1 MLFNFHLM
9 TKNLIKIV
17 VIICISVFVSCSGS
31 KKYFKAAE
39 KLEKQ
44 GLVSD
49 AAEYYYV
56 SLDRKRNNTDARIK
70 LKEVGQKH
78 VNSLASSFFRE
89 YNTQQYEKSIETFE
103 QLKAFTNKT
112 SLLNVDLNYPQAY
125 QDDYNKSLAYYLN
138 KNYQEAT
145 NLINQSNFDLALKY
159 ISKIKKYDSNYKKIK
174 EFELTA
180 TCEPL
185 YLMAVKDLE
194 SKNYANA
201 QVHLNSINLIS
212 TTYKDSKEL
221 LDLTTDLLKK
231 SFIIFQ
237 PQNSSEKEIEEH
249 LFNSFIEQSY
259 QQSNKIKLINNSP
272 FLFMPGAGDISSA
285 GNIDL
290 IQAIRKAT
298 GADYFYVY
306 DVTNKKE
313 VEVPQNKASS
323 ICYEKFIVKK
333 DTLFVTEYKPM
344 TYNQVRAKRTYSY
357 DFKFKVIDA
366 STNQVVNSRN
376 ENSVSTD
383 NIDYYEFVKPTRNIA
398 GGYTPTY
405 MVNNYFPYN
414 PLLTNPVN
422 QFNPSTWRAGF
433 SNRKELKSFS
443 DLKNETDKKVIN
455 LFINTLLSFTTK

>member
-1 MLFNFHLM
+1 M
-9 TKNLIKIV
+9 TKFLIN
-17 VIICISVFVSCSGS
+17 IILLIFFCVFVSCTGS

-39 KLEKQ
+39 KLEEQ

-70 LKEVGQKH
+70 LKEVGQKY

-103 QLKAFTNKT
+103 QLKTFTNKT
-112 SLLNVDLNYPQAY
+112 SLLNVDLNYPQSY
-125 QDDYNKSLAYYLN
+125 QDDYNKALAYYLN
-138 KNYQEAT
+138 KNYQEAS
-145 NLINQSNFDLALKY
+145 NLINQNNFDLALKF
-159 ISKIKKYDSNYKKIK
+159 ITKIKKYDSNYRKIK

-201 QVHLNSINLIS
+201 QIHLNSINLIS
-212 TTYKDSKEL
+212 SSYKDAKEL
-221 LDLTTDLLKK
+221 LELTTDLLKK

-237 PQNSSEKEIEEH
+237 PQNSSEKEIEEN
-249 LFNSFIEQSY
+249 LLNSFIELSY
-259 QQSNKIKLINNSP
+259 QYSNKIKLINNSP
-272 FLFMPGAGDISSA
+272 FLFMPGAGDISNA

-306 DVTNKKE
+306 DVSNKKE
-313 VEVPQNKASS
+313 VETPPTKVSS
-323 ICYEKFIVKK
+323 ICYEKFTVKK

-344 TYNQVRAKRTYSY
+344 TYNQVKAKRTYSY
-357 DFKFKVIDA
+357 DFKYKVIDA
-366 STNQVVNSRN
+366 LTHQVLSARN
-376 ENSVSTD
+376 ENNMTSD
-383 NIDYYEFVKPTRNIA
+383 NIDYYEFVKLARNIT
-398 GGYTPTY
+398 GGYTPSY
-405 MVNNYFPYN
+405 IVSNYFPYN

-422 QFNPSTWRAGF
+422 QYNPSAWRAGF

-443 DLKNETDKKVIN
+443 SLKNETDKKVIS
-455 LFINTLLSFTTK
+455 LFTNTLLSFTSK

>member
-1 MLFNFHLM
+1 M
-9 TKNLIKIV
+9 TKYLVKIV
-17 VIICISVFVSCSGS
+17 FLIFAIAFVSCSGS

-89 YNTQQYEKSIETFE
+89 YSTQQYEKSIETFE

-125 QDDYNKSLAYYLN
+125 QDDYNKSLAYYLD
-138 KNYQEAT
+138 KNYQEAS
-145 NLINQSNFDLALKY
+145 NLINQNNYDLALKY
-159 ISKIKKYDSNYKKIK
+159 ITKIKKYDSNYKKTK

-185 YLMAVKDLE
+185 YLMAVRDLE
-194 SKNYANA
+194 SKKYANA

-221 LDLTTDLLKK
+221 LDLTSDLLKK

-272 FLFMPGAGDISSA
+272 FLFMPGASDISNA

-306 DVTNKKE
+306 DVTNLKE
-313 VEVPQNKASS
+313 AEVPQSRASS
-323 ICYEKFIVKK
+323 VCYEKVIVKK
-333 DTLFVTEYKPM
+333 DTLFLTDYKPV
-344 TYNQVRAKRTYSY
+344 TYNQVKAKRSYSY

-366 STNQVVNSRN
+366 LTNQVVSSRN
-376 ENSVSTD
+376 ESAVTAD
-383 NIDYYEFVKPTRNIA
+383 NIDYYEFVKPTRNVA
-398 GGYTPTY
+398 GGFTPSY
-405 MVNNYFPYN
+405 QVNNYFPYN
-414 PLLTNPVN
+414 PLLTNPVS
-422 QFNPSTWRAGF
+422 QYNPSAWRNGF
-433 SNRKELKSFS
+433 TNRKELKSFT
-443 DLKNETDKKVIN
+443 DLKNETDKKVIV
-455 LFINTLLSFTTK
+455 LFTNTLLSFTTK

>member
-1 MLFNFHLM
+1 M
-9 TKNLIKIV
+9 TKYLIKIV
-17 VIICISVFVSCSGS
+17 LFICISVFVSCTGS

-138 KNYQEAT
+138 KNYQEAS
-145 NLINQSNFDLALKY
+145 NLINQNNFDLALKY
-159 ISKIKKYDSNYKKIK
+159 ITKIKKYDSNYKKTK

-194 SKNYANA
+194 SKNYSNA

-212 TTYKDSKEL
+212 SSYKDSKEL

-237 PQNSSEKEIEEH
+237 PQNSTEKEIEEN
-249 LFNSFIEQSY
+249 LFNSFIELSY

-272 FLFMPGAGDISSA
+272 FLFMPGAGDISNA

-298 GADYFYVY
+298 GADYFYVF
-306 DVTNKKE
+306 DVSNKKE

-323 ICYEKFIVKK
+323 VCYEKFIVKK

-344 TYNQVRAKRTYSY
+344 TYNQVKAKRTYSY
-357 DFKFKVIDA
+357 DFKYKVIDA
-366 STNQVVNSRN
+366 ITNQVVSSRN
-376 ENSVSTD
+376 ENSITTD
-383 NIDYYEFVKPTRNIA
+383 NIDYYEFVKPTRNFA
-398 GGYTPTY
+398 GGFTPSY
-405 MVNNYFPYN
+405 QVNNYFPYN
-414 PLLTNPVN
+414 PLLTNPIN
-422 QFNPSTWRAGF
+422 QYNPSSWRAGF
-433 SNRKELKSFS
+433 SNRRELKSFS

-455 LFINTLLSFTTK
+455 LFTNTLLSFTTK

>member
-1 MLFNFHLM
+1 M
-9 TKNLIKIV
+9 TKYLVKIV
-17 VIICISVFVSCSGS
+17 FLIFAIAFVSCSGS

-89 YNTQQYEKSIETFE
+89 YSTQQYEKSIETFE

-125 QDDYNKSLAYYLN
+125 QDDYNKSLAYYLD
-138 KNYQEAT
+138 KNYQEAS
-145 NLINQSNFDLALKY
+145 NLINQNNYDLALKY
-159 ISKIKKYDSNYKKIK
+159 ITKIKKYDSNYKKTK

-185 YLMAVKDLE
+185 YLMAVRDLE
-194 SKNYANA
+194 SKKYANA

-221 LDLTTDLLKK
+221 LDLTSDLLKK

-272 FLFMPGAGDISSA
+272 FLFMPGASDISNA

-306 DVTNKKE
+306 DVTNLKE
-313 VEVPQNKASS
+313 VEVPQSRASS
-323 ICYEKFIVKK
+323 VCYEKVIVKK
-333 DTLFVTEYKPM
+333 DTLFLTDYKPV
-344 TYNQVRAKRTYSY
+344 TYNQVKAKRSYSY

-366 STNQVVNSRN
+366 LTNQVVSSRN
-376 ENSVSTD
+376 ESAVTAD
-383 NIDYYEFVKPTRNIA
+383 NIDYYEFVKPTRNVA
-398 GGYTPTY
+398 GGFTPSY
-405 MVNNYFPYN
+405 QVNNYFPYN
-414 PLLTNPVN
+414 PLLTNPVS
-422 QFNPSTWRAGF
+422 QYNPSAWRNGF
-433 SNRKELKSFS
+433 TNRKELKSFT
-443 DLKNETDKKVIN
+443 DLKNETDKKVIV
-455 LFINTLLSFTTK
+455 LFTNTLLSFTTK